1 MSPRRRVDEARPSA
15 LSLGRRLASTLGRE
29 VRQER
34 LRRRWSLKELAT
46 RAQLSLATVHRIEM
60 GEATL
65 LDTYARLAVALG
77 TEPAFS
83 LRTPR
88 PAGQAPDADPVH
100 AAMGEAEA
108 AHLGA
113 LGFEVLLDEPY
124 QHFQFAGRADLVAVD
139 RDTRAL
145 LHLENRTRFPD
156 LQAAIG
162 SYNAK
167 RAYLA
172 PQLAG
177 RLGIAGGFRTTTH
190 VIVALWSAEALH
202 TLRLR
207 EASFRSVCPDP
218 ASDFGTWWDGTPP
231 EGNGQKSTLVLF
243 DPLPGQRSTR
253 RRWVG
258 LGDLHTV
265 EPRYRGYSDATA
277 KLRLAHA
284 A

>member
-1 MSPRRRVDEARPSA
+1 LA
-15 LSLGRRLASTLGRE
+15 LHLGEEIRA
-29 VRQER
+29 VR
-34 LRRRWSLKELAT
+34 LRRRWTLKRLAE
-46 RAQLSLATVHRIEM
+46 AAGMSMSGVQEIEA
-60 GEATL
+60 GEASS
-65 LDTYARLAVALG
+65 LDGYARLAVALG

-83 LRTPR
+83 LHTPR
-88 PAGQAPDADPVH
+88 PAGQTPDADPVH

-139 RDTRAL
+139 RDRRAL

-156 LQAAIG
+156 IQAAIG

-172 PQLAG
+172 PQLAN
-177 RLGIAGGFRTTTH
+177 RLEIRAGFRSVTH
-190 VIVALWSAEALH
+190 VIVALWSAETLH

-207 EASFRSVCPDP
+207 ESTFRAVCPDP
-218 ASDFGTWWDGTPP
+218 ADDFGTWWDGTSP

-253 RRWVG
+253 RRWVS
-258 LGDLHTV
+258 LDDLRTV
-265 EPRYRGYSDATA
+265 DPRYRGYADATA
-277 KLRLAHA
+277 KIRLADA